1 MEDSQTKP
9 SPPYKPFWGL
19 LAHLFIGGLAGAILV
34 CLGYAFASQ
43 DIFMR
48 WERLPTPPQPA
59 AVLLSF
65 DNYQLA
71 VRSTSGEIYI
81 YDRIDKAWNTGITPS
96 EGSRQDCQDF
106 PTAFKWLAH
115 PPENQLDCAAFSGM
129 EHEYSYTQLYAV
141 DAQGEV
147 WNWRTE
153 SSGLVI
159 FAYVMLAFRGLLGGL
174 IVGIILWAVQHAKR
188 SLTRADQSESQG
200 DHDR

>member
-1 MEDSQTKP
+1 MEDSQNKP
-9 SPPYKPFWGL
+9 SPPYKPFWSL

-34 CLGYAFASQ
+34 CLGYAIASQ
-43 DIFMR
+43 DSFIR
-48 WERLPTPPQPA
+48 WERLPSPPQT
-59 AVLLSF
+59 AVEVVSA

-71 VRSTSGEIYI
+71 VRTASGEVYI
-81 YDRIDKAWNTGITPS
+81 YDRIDKDWNTGITPT
-96 EGSRQDCQDF
+96 EEQRQDCQNF
-106 PTAFKWLAH
+106 PTAFKQLAH

-174 IVGIILWAVQHAKR
+174 FVGIILWAVQHAKR
-188 SLTRADQSESQG
+188 SLTSADPSEVQG
-200 DHDR
+200 E